1 MRARSRLTDR
11 ELLLD
16 DALLLSRDLESLLYL
31 ALARSSGDFDRRR
44 GESSRSAS
52 EAIFFVFSLRKLR
65 IEILGRAEY
74 DKTLTICN

>member
-16 DALLLSRDLESLLYL
+16 DALLLSRDLEALLS
-31 ALARSSGDFDRRR
+31 LARSSGDFDRRR

-52 EAIFFVFSLRKLR
+52 EAIFVDWSLRKLR
-65 IEILGRAEY
+65 IETLGRAEQ
-74 DKTLTICN
+74 DRTLSFCN

>member
-52 EAIFFVFSLRKLR
+52 ETIFVDWSLRKLR
-65 IEILGRAEY
+65 IETLGRAEQ
-74 DKTLTICN
+74 DRTLRLCN